1 MQHTY
6 FAAGAKILVEAT
18 MRCRFHFVRE
28 GRFVAYDARPG
39 DTYADALLSLCV
51 VPDTV
56 LIFHAGKSLPEDAP
70 IEEDEVEIVTT
81 SSRG

>member
-1 MQHTY
+1 
-6 FAAGAKILVEAT
+6 
-18 MRCRFHFVRE
+18 MRCRFHFRRE
-28 GRFVAYDARPG
+28 GRDVIYEVRPG

-56 LIFHAGKSLPEDAP
+56 LIFHDNTSLPEDKP
-70 IEEDEVEIVTT
+70 IEEDEVDIVTT

>member
-1 MQHTY
+1 
-6 FAAGAKILVEAT
+6 
-18 MRCRFHFVRE
+18 MRCRFSFVRE
-28 GRFVAYDARPG
+28 QRDVVCEVRPG

-56 LIFHAGKSLPEDAP
+56 LIFFQGRSLPEDKP

>member
-6 FAAGAKILVEAT
+6 FAAGAKILAETA
-18 MRCRFHFVRE
+18 MRCRFNFVRE
-28 GRFVAYDARPG
+28 GHSAIYEGSPG
-39 DTYADALLSLCV
+39 DTYADALLSLCI

-70 IEEDEVEIVTT
+70 IGEDEVDIVTT